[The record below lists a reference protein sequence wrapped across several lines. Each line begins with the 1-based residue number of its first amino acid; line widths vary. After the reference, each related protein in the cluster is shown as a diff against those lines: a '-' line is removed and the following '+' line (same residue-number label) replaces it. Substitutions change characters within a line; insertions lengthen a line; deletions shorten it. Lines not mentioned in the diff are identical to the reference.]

1 MWQYNYT
8 DELSHYGVLG
18 MKWGVRK
25 DRIRTLENRAKEIKK
40 IKGTGNDAYISI
52 KKKLYAA
59 KNKENLRDARDEKTI
74 INDIERRHA
83 KNKARTTKILSTVGP
98 IAISALS
105 AAVIAGVR
113 SYVARGEFGLRSV
126 GFDGGPLTHHGILG
140 MKWGVRRTPAQ
151 LGHLTKKDN
160 KWVKKNTEKITEKAR
175 KKSSK
180 ELMKYAN
187 ELMKDPNAVNK
198 SGKLSAATINS
209 YNKKMASLMNE
220 QVSDLTSPSGKVV
233 RFVAKRGEVG
243 VFMALADQGY
253 NMNQLKNGIYDSG
266 KVAYKNTVIDKIEN

>member
-1 MWQYNYT
+1 MDN
-8 DELSHYGVLG
+8 G
-18 MKWGVRK
+18 
-25 DRIRTLENRAKEIKK
+25 
-40 IKGTGNDAYISI
+40 
-52 KKKLYAA
+52 
-59 KNKENLRDARDEKTI
+59 
-74 INDIERRHA
+74 
-83 KNKARTTKILSTVGP
+83 
-98 IAISALS
+98 
-105 AAVIAGVR
+105 
-113 SYVARGEFGLRSV
+113 
-126 GFDGGPLTHHGILG
+126 LTHHGILG

-220 QVSDLTSPSGKVV
+220 QVSNLTSPSGKVV

-253 NMNQLKNGIYDSG
+253 NMNQLKNGIYESG
-266 KVAYKNTVIDKIEN
+266 KVAYRKTVVDKI

>member
-1 MWQYNYT
+1 MDN
-8 DELSHYGVLG
+8 E
-18 MKWGVRK
+18 
-25 DRIRTLENRAKEIKK
+25 
-40 IKGTGNDAYISI
+40 
-52 KKKLYAA
+52 
-59 KNKENLRDARDEKTI
+59 
-74 INDIERRHA
+74 
-83 KNKARTTKILSTVGP
+83 
-98 IAISALS
+98 
-105 AAVIAGVR
+105 
-113 SYVARGEFGLRSV
+113 
-126 GFDGGPLTHHGILG
+126 LTHYGILG

-160 KWVKKNTEKITEKAR
+160 KWIKKNAAKITEKAR

-233 RFVAKRGEVG
+233 RFVAKRGEDG

-253 NMNQLKNGIYDSG
+253 NMNQLKNGIYESG
-266 KVAYKNTVIDKIEN
+266 KVAYRKTVVDKV